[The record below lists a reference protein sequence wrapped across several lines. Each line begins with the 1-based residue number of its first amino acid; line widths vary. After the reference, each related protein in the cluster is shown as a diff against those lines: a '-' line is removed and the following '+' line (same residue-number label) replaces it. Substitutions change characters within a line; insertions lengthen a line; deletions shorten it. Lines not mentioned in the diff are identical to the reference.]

1 MTSPR
6 RSAELR
12 TPDRDGAALVKRIA
26 GGDESAFATLY
37 DTTCGLIYG
46 LLLRILD
53 NAAAAEQ
60 VLADV
65 YKEVWEQAATYNDKR
80 EEPLTWLITMARHRA
95 IVRLRADSQD
105 QERLTK
111 LAERAVTTN
120 PKTNSNTSEQQR
132 IVRSALTALPSVQ
145 QQIIEQAYFYGLRQN
160 EIAARLDLSLQSVR
174 TGMQAGMTRLFE
186 TFKSHQLYRLK
197 ANG

>member
-6 RSAELR
+6 RSAEFR
-12 TPDRDGAALVKRIA
+12 TSDRDGAVLVKRIA
-26 GGDESAFATLY
+26 DGDESAFATLY

-53 NAAAAEQ
+53 NDAAAQQ

-65 YKEVWEQAATYNDKR
+65 YKGVWEQAATYNDKR

-111 LAERAVTTN
+111 TAEHTLTTN
-120 PKTNSNTSEQQR
+120 PETDSNTSEQQR
-132 IVRSALTALPSVQ
+132 IVRSALTALPPVQ
-145 QQIIEQAYFYGLRQN
+145 QQIIEQAYFYGLCQN

-174 TGMQAGMTRLFE
+174 TGMQAGMTRLCEAFE
-186 TFKSHQLYRLK
+186 SHQLYK
-197 ANG
+197 H